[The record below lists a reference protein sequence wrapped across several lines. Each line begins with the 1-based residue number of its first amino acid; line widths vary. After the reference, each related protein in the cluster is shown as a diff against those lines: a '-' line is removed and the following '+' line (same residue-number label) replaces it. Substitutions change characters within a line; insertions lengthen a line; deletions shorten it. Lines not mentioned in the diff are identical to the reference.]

1 MPSGIELEVQ
11 VSTEWH
17 EQFPGAHVGMLV
29 LDGVVNP
36 SRSTALEERTRE
48 IETSLREQ
56 YAGMQRA
63 ELVAVPAIQA
73 YQPHYRS
80 FGQTYHVLRQLE
92 SVALKSKPLTSPST
106 LVLAMFAAE
115 LQSLLLTAGHDLA
128 SVDPPIVLDA
138 SRGGE
143 QFVGIGGREQLLRPG
158 DMLMHDG
165 QGIISA
171 VIYGPD
177 QRTQLSEDTRAAL
190 FTTYAPAGIPT
201 EAIEQ
206 HLAQIAAL
214 VRVVAPAA
222 TIKLRAIYP

>member
-1 MPSGIELEVQ
+1 MLALE
-11 VSTEWH
+11 
-17 EQFPGAHVGMLV
+17 
-29 LDGVVNP
+29 GVVNP
-36 SRSTALEERTRE
+36 HHSAPLQERVSE
-48 IETSLREQ
+48 IETNLRQ
-56 YAGMQRA
+56 RYLGMQRA
-63 ELVAVPAIQA
+63 DLIALPAIQA
-73 YQPHYRS
+73 FQAHYKP

-92 SVALKSKPLTSPST
+92 SVALKGKPLASPSA

-128 SVDPPIVLDA
+128 SLKTPIVLDA

-177 QRTQLSEDTRAAL
+177 QRSQLAQSTRAAL
-190 FTTYAPAGIPT
+190 FTTYAPAEIGT
-201 EAIEQ
+201 EPVER
-206 HLAQIAAL
+206 HLEQIAEL
-214 VRVVAPAA
+214 VRIVAPEA
-222 TIKLRAIYP
+222 TVSVRAIYP